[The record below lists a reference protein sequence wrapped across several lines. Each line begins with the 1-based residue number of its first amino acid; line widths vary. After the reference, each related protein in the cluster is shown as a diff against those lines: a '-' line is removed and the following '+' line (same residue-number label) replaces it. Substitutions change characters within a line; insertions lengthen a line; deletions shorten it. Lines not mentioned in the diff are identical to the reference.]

1 VDKPVDEPVG
11 EPLDEPADR
20 PAEPA
25 VKSGLS
31 PHELALDLLERIN
44 RAGEYGRVR
53 AARFS
58 RRATA
63 LKVGLLGMSATATII
78 LGWQDLDFWT
88 GLAFSLVA
96 LTTVFAVLEPFFA
109 WRPLWVLM
117 EESISRFHRLR
128 DDLGHYLAATP
139 ADRVD
144 AAKVDEMFAEYQAIW
159 DRQSARWLEFRRISD
174 R

>member
-1 VDKPVDEPVG
+1 MTPDE
-11 EPLDEPADR
+11 AR
-20 PAEPA
+20 PERREA
-25 VKSGLS
+25 KSGLS
-31 PHELALDLLERIN
+31 PHELALDLLDRID
-44 RAGEYGRVR
+44 RAREYARTR

-63 LKVGLLGMSATATII
+63 LKVGLLTASATATII

-88 GLAFSLVA
+88 GLAFSLMAV
-96 LTTVFAVLEPFFA
+96 TTVFAVLEPYFA

-117 EESISRFHRLR
+117 EESTSRFHRLH
-128 DDLGHYLAATP
+128 DDVSHYLAATP

-144 AAKVDEMFAEYQAIW
+144 PAEVSELFARYREIW
-159 DRQSARWLEFRRISD
+159 DGQSTRWGEFRRISD

>member
-1 VDKPVDEPVG
+1 MDEP
-11 EPLDEPADR
+11 EEQP
-20 PAEPA
+20 

-31 PHELALDLLERIN
+31 PHELALDLLGRID
-44 RAGEYGRVR
+44 RARDYGRER

-63 LKVGLLGMSATATII
+63 LKVGLLTMSATATII

-96 LTTVFAVLEPFFA
+96 LTTVFAVLEPYFA

-117 EESISRFHRLR
+117 EESISRFHRLH
-128 DDLGHYLAATP
+128 DDVSHYLADTP
-139 ADRVD
+139 SDRVD
-144 AAKVDEMFAEYQAIW
+144 AAKVAEMFAEYQAIW
-159 DRQSARWLEFRRISD
+159 DRQNTRWGEFRRISD

>member
-1 VDKPVDEPVG
+1 MDEQPPV
-11 EPLDEPADR
+11 
-20 PAEPA
+20 
-25 VKSGLS
+25 KTGLS
-31 PHELALDLLERIN
+31 PHELAVDLLARID
-44 RAGEYGRVR
+44 RAREYGRAR

-63 LKVGLLGMSATATII
+63 LKVGLLAMSATATII

-96 LTTVFAVLEPFFA
+96 LTTVFAVLEPYFA

-117 EESISRFHRLR
+117 EESISRFHRLH
-128 DDLGHYLAATP
+128 DDVSHYLAATP

-144 AAKVDEMFAEYQAIW
+144 PAKVDELFAEYQEIW
-159 DRQSARWLEFRRISD
+159 DRQSTRWTEFRRISD

>member
-1 VDKPVDEPVG
+1 MDEP
-11 EPLDEPADR
+11 EEQP
-20 PAEPA
+20 

-31 PHELALDLLERIN
+31 PHELALDLLGRID
-44 RAGEYGRVR
+44 RARDYGRER

-63 LKVGLLGMSATATII
+63 LKVGLLTMSATATII

-96 LTTVFAVLEPFFA
+96 LTTVFAVLEPYFA

-117 EESISRFHRLR
+117 EESISRFHRLH
-128 DDLGHYLAATP
+128 DDVSHYLAATP
-139 ADRVD
+139 NDRVD
-144 AAKVDEMFAEYQAIW
+144 AAKVAEMFAEYQAIW
-159 DRQSARWLEFRRISD
+159 DRQNTRWGEFRRISD

>member
-1 VDKPVDEPVG
+1 MDKPV
-11 EPLDEPADR
+11 
-20 PAEPA
+20 EPA
-25 VKSGLS
+25 VKSGLT
-31 PHELALDLLERIN
+31 PHELALDLLERID
-44 RAGEYGRVR
+44 RAREYGRAR
-53 AARFS
+53 SARFA

-63 LKVGLLGMSATATII
+63 LKVGLLAMSATATII
-78 LGWQDLDFWT
+78 LGWQDLDLWT

-96 LTTVFAVLEPFFA
+96 LSTVFAVLEPYFA

-117 EESISRFHRLR
+117 EESLSRFHRLR
-128 DDLGHYLAATP
+128 DDVGHYLAATP

-159 DRQSARWLEFRRISD
+159 DRQGTRWMEFRRISD